1 MERFRTLSFHGVVF
15 ETVDL
20 PLSEEKR
27 IQYDAAVHFWEEFK
41 QQFDTDLKYNVD
53 RIESGSFQGEG
64 GDSVG
69 NQKSL
74 KKSMSTKR
82 RLFWSTQQR

>member
-1 MERFRTLSFHGVVF
+1 MSFHGVLF

-27 IQYDAAVHFWEEFK
+27 MQYDAAVHFWEEFK
-41 QQFDTDLKYNVD
+41 QEFDTDLRHYVD
-53 RIESGSFQGEG
+53 RIESVPSFPIECE
-64 GDSVG
+64 DSAR
-69 NQKSL
+69 NKKSL
-74 KKSMSTKR
+74 KKTMSTKR

>member
-1 MERFRTLSFHGVVF
+1 MF

-41 QQFDTDLKYNVD
+41 QQFDTDLKHNVD
-53 RIESGSFQGEG
+53 GIESGSSFPVECE
-64 GDSVG
+64 DSVG
-69 NQKSL
+69 KKKSL
-74 KKSMSTKR
+74 KKTMSTKR